1 MTVFAL
7 VAVVF
12 GLVGVVFGVSCYLN
26 TRKWARLCKRSR
38 IVIAYNRR
46 VKLNATL
53 LEFIDWIS
61 SLDEGARGR
70 EIFRGNKVSV
80 SILKQDTVRA
90 ETKTKTVRE
99 DSQQERTAA

>member
-1 MTVFAL
+1 MTWLSL
-7 VAVVF
+7 VAFVF
-12 GLVGVVFGVSCYLN
+12 GLAGIMFGISCYWN
-26 TRKWARLCKRSR
+26 TRKWARLCQRSR

-70 EIFRGNKVSV
+70 EIFRGGKVSV

-90 ETKTKTVRE
+90 ETNTKTVQH
-99 DSQQERTAA
+99 SQQERAAA